1 MHELSVTE
9 NILEVVLRH
18 AQEAD
23 ARQVVNIHLVIGQLA
38 SIVDDSV
45 QFYWDM
51 IAKDTIAEQACL
63 HFRRIPAE
71 FECLDCGH
79 RFRLGDGDWL
89 CPHCGSAQLTI
100 IAGEEF
106 FIESI
111 DIET

>member
-23 ARQVVNIHLVIGQLA
+23 ARQVVHIYLVIGQLA

-51 IAKDTIAEQACL
+51 IAKDTIAEHARL
-63 HFRRIPAE
+63 HFRRVPAE
-71 FECLDCGH
+71 FECQKCGH
-79 RFRLGDGDWL
+79 RFQLGDEDWL
-89 CPHCGSAQLTI
+89 CSQCGSGQLAI
-100 IAGEEF
+100 ISGEEF
-106 FIESI
+106 FIASI
-111 DIET
+111 DVET